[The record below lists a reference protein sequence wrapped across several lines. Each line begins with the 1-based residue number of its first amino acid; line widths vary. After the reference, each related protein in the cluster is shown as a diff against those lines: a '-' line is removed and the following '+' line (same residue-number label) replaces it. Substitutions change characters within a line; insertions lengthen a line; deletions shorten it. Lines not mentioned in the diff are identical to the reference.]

1 MRYEYK
7 YIGTVFPV
15 PAQIVG
21 EELQKI
27 KDENGG
33 VLTAK
38 AVLEIAKDPTNILHK
53 CCDFDDVEGSAEK
66 HWLHQINLLISSVQ
80 LIKVKVNIMKRAPEK
95 TEVHAFYSRQLIS
108 SDGKSSSRVF
118 VSHED
123 VKENCFLE
131 ENFRKICKHLELFIL
146 TAEEVGLDDELK
158 HEIQE
163 VKQIL
168 QKINK
173 KK

>member
-1 MRYEYK
+1 MTYQYK
-7 YIGTVFPV
+7 YTGTVFPI
-15 PAQIVG
+15 PAQVVG

-27 KDENGG
+27 RVENGG

-38 AVLEIAKDPTNILHK
+38 AVLKVAKDPTNILHK
-53 CCDFDDVEGSAEK
+53 CCDFDDVVGSAEK
-66 HWLHQINLLISSVQ
+66 HWLYQINLLISSVQ
-80 LIKVKVNIMKRAPEK
+80 LIKVKVNILKRASDT
-95 TEVHAFYSRQLIS
+95 TEVHAFYSRRLTS
-108 SDGKSSSRVF
+108 PDGKFSSRVF

-123 VKENCFLE
+123 VKETCFLE
-131 ENFRKICKHLELFIL
+131 ENFRKVCKHLELFVV
-146 TAEEVGLDDELK
+146 TAEEVGLDNELN

-168 QKINK
+168 QRIEK